1 MFRRYLLPFLA
12 SVTLIALVS
21 IAASAQ
27 IGQLRGHV
35 TLKQADG
42 TVVPAAGALV
52 DVFRVDM
59 TGKYDIKTDKR
70 GEFVFAGMFLAGDYI
85 ITASMP
91 GAQPSYV
98 PGVRAGRD
106 VDYPLELVMP
116 GDGKRLTLAEA
127 KSLAANKTPSGGG
140 GGGGARESAEDK
152 AKTAEILKKNAEIT
166 ANNKKVEEA
175 NAVVERTF
183 KAGNAALNA
192 KNYDLAIAQY
202 DEGLSAD
209 PEQPSLLTNKSMAL
223 NSRAVEKYN
232 TGIKA
237 ADDAAKT
244 AGMEAAK
251 KDWTDSAQTAV
262 KAVTMLKAIPTS
274 TDPTEASRAKSNLY
288 YALLTR
294 ANATRFFVVKVDQS
308 QLDLGVT
315 AFEEYL
321 AAESDR
327 LATATTKEVRDDSTA
342 KKARAEHDMA
352 QMLFDANAFDRALVA
367 YQKILEANPDD
378 LDALLRSGQALFNIG
393 AINTDKAKYQE
404 AANYL
409 AKFVEKAPD
418 SDPFKADAKAIL
430 DTLKDQANVK
440 PEKLATPTRRARKP

>member
-21 IAASAQ
+21 ITASAQ

-42 TVVPAAGALV
+42 TVVPAVGAQV
-52 DVFRVDM
+52 DVFRTDM
-59 TGKYDIKTDKR
+59 TGKYDIKTDKK

-91 GAQPSYV
+91 GAQPTFH
-98 PGVRAGRD
+98 PGVKAGRE
-106 VDYPLELVMP
+106 VDYALELVMP
-116 GDGKRLTLAEA
+116 GDGKRLTLEEA
-127 KSLAANKTPSGGG
+127 KTLAANKTPSA
-140 GGGGARESAEDK
+140 GGGAKESAEDRSK
-152 AKTAEILKKNAEIT
+152 RTELLKKNEEI
-166 ANNKKVEEA
+166 AASNKKAEES

-192 KNYDLAIAQY
+192 KNYDLAIAQF

-209 PEQPSLLTNKSMAL
+209 PEHPGAPALLTNKSMAL

-232 TGIKA
+232 VGVKA

-251 KDWTDSAQTAV
+251 KDWTDATQAAS
-262 KAVTMLKAIPTS
+262 KAVTMQKALPTS
-274 TDPTEASRAKSNLY
+274 TDPTEASRAKTNLY
-288 YALLTR
+288 FALLAR
-294 ANATRFFVVKVDQS
+294 WNATRLFVVKVDQT
-308 QLDLGVT
+308 QIDLGVT
-315 AFEEYL
+315 AYEEYV
-321 AAESDR
+321 AAEGDQ
-327 LATATTKEVRDDSTA
+327 LASATTKEARDASTA
-342 KKARAEHDMA
+342 KKTRAEHDVA
-352 QMLFDANAFDRALVA
+352 QMLFDANAFDRALLA
-367 YQKILEANPDD
+367 YQKILEVNPDD

-393 AINTDKAKYQE
+393 AISSDKGKYQE

-418 SDPFKADAKAIL
+418 TDPFKADAKAIL

>member
-21 IAASAQ
+21 ISASAQ

-52 DVFRVDM
+52 DVFRIDM
-59 TGKYDIKTDKR
+59 TGKYNIKADKK

-85 ITASMP
+85 LTASMP
-91 GAQPSYV
+91 GAQPSFR
-98 PGVRAGRD
+98 PGVKAGRD
-106 VDYPLELVMP
+106 IDYPLELIMP
-116 GDGKRLTLAEA
+116 GDGKRLTMEEA
-127 KSLAANKTPSGGG
+127 KALAADKTPATSGG
-140 GGGGARESAEDK
+140 AKESAEDRNK
-152 AKTAEILKKNAEIT
+152 RAEILKKNEEI
-166 ANNKKVEEA
+166 AASNKKAEES
-175 NAVVERTF
+175 NAVIERTF
-183 KAGNAALNA
+183 KAGNAALSA
-192 KNYDLAIAQY
+192 KNYDLAIAQF
-202 DEGLSAD
+202 DEGLAAD
-209 PEQPSLLTNKSMAL
+209 PEHPGAPALLTNRSMAL
-223 NSRAVEKYN
+223 NSRAVDKYN
-232 TGIKA
+232 AGIKA
-237 ADDAAKT
+237 TDDAAKT

-251 KDWTDSAQTAV
+251 KDWTDAAQTAA
-262 KAVTMLKAIPTS
+262 KAVTMLKAMPTP
-274 TDPTEASRAKSNLY
+274 TDPTEAARAKLNLY

-294 ANATRFFVVKVDQS
+294 AAATCFFVVKVDQT
-308 QLDLGVT
+308 QVDLGVT

-321 AAESDR
+321 AAENQRFASA
-327 LATATTKEVRDDSTA
+327 ATQKDKDDSTA
-342 KKARAEHDMA
+342 KKTKAEHDMA
-352 QMLFDANAFDRALVA
+352 QMLFDANVFDRALLA

-393 AINTDKAKYQE
+393 AINSDKAKYQE

-418 SDPFKADAKAIL
+418 TDPFKADAKAIL

-440 PEKLATPTRRARKP
+440 PEKLPTPTRRRKP